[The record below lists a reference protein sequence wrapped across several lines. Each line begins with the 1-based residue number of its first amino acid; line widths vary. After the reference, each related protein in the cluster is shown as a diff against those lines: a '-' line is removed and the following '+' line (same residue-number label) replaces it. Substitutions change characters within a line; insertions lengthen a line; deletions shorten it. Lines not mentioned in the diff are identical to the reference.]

1 MLQYIPMQPFKKQ
14 SRNFKIE
21 PKSNADQSV
30 DTLVGTNEEVSI
42 ILPSKMKN
50 LVPTGAAGVQQSR
63 NNMLVDDDLEATE
76 EAT

>member
-1 MLQYIPMQPFKKQ
+1 M
-14 SRNFKIE
+14 
-21 PKSNADQSV
+21 
-30 DTLVGTNEEVSI
+30 LVGTNEEVSI